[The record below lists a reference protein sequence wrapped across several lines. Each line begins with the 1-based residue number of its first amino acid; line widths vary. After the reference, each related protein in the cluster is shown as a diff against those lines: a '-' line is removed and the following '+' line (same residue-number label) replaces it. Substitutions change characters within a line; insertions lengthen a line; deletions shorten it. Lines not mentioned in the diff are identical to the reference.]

1 MNTTF
6 EIKRLEA
13 NVEECYA
20 NLSWA
25 LHEMGRVDRELAASH
40 IESLL
45 SLFRQDLHIIW
56 KLQRQDNS
64 QGD

>member
-1 MNTTF
+1 MTP
-6 EIKRLEA
+6 EIQRLEA
-13 NVEECYA
+13 NIEDCYA

-25 LHEMGRVDRELAASH
+25 LHEMGQVDRELAASH

-45 SLFRQDLHIIW
+45 SLFRQDLHIMW
-56 KLQRQDNS
+56 NLKRQENS